1 MALYLDRPGHDQLAF
16 HLGVVAQQVE
26 PCQRSLWSRW
36 RLAWV
41 WRGQFWWAV
50 AVVHGAV
57 GHGYGTA
64 AIGKSSTTVF
74 GATMTD
80 ICRPVDEAKT
90 IAPGLGINRLVG

>member
-1 MALYLDRPGHDQLAF
+1 MVGKTTHGLVTTFYTYLHPT
-16 HLGVVAQQVE
+16 
-26 PCQRSLWSRW
+26 PWC
-36 RLAWV
+36 LAWFLAGLV
-41 WRGQFWWAV
+41 LGAIAV
-50 AVVHGAV
+50 IQGAV
-57 GHGYGTA
+57 WHGGFHAVRYGTA

>member
-1 MALYLDRPGHDQLAF
+1 LAGLV
-16 HLGVVAQQVE
+16 LGAI
-26 PCQRSLWSRW
+26 
-36 RLAWV
+36 
-41 WRGQFWWAV
+41 AV
-50 AVVHGAV
+50 IQGAV
-57 GHGYGTA
+57 WHGGFHAVRYGTA